1 MSRFTRRTACA
12 ALFWA
17 SLALGGVARAQVPAT
32 SAPVPAASDT
42 TAEPVVVDIR
52 FAKVASATVQALRI
66 GDEALLPLSAF
77 FDLAEIKHAAV
88 KGGRLTAMLQP
99 GDKAFVADIKQGVA
113 SVGSTRTTPGAA
125 ALRGEGEEV
134 FLSSAALGRLLGI
147 NFRIDWSELSVNV
160 DEPGALPIVARL
172 ARVGERAAHLRE
184 TEDAGTKLL
193 VDATRGLSRPLLDGA
208 VLDYSLSLPS
218 QQPLEKGSYG
228 LQFGADLLGGS
239 LESNLASTGGL
250 KRLAAKG
257 LTTWTGVWRASPFVK
272 QAKVGSTITTG
283 LAPQVISGATITNA
297 PYVRSATFGTLEFPG
312 QVGPRWE
319 VEVYRDGL
327 LVAVDSTDSRGRFRV
342 PLEVRY
348 GTNLVKFIA
357 YGPNG
362 EERTFTGSFLLVD
375 NLVPYHHFEYAA
387 SAGRCTSTSC
397 TGAGNADFRYGIA
410 KTWTVRAGVDGYM
423 RAVGTSPIPVD
434 TSSKAT
440 RDSAMRVRDTATVMP
455 ELPVVPGMAARLSR
469 AYASISGNPFNA
481 LNITAGYTQHTST
494 NVAFQYEPSPSLN
507 LVGSRTA
514 YPTPI
519 SDPLLGVQGV
529 LAEERLSAFWRPLG
543 ERRSLYLDASNVVR
557 HSIAETQT
565 AIRTTVSFDKANIR
579 VSPFLVRDIH
589 SNAERQSA
597 TNGYG
602 IGAFIPPSPFLG
614 SFLGG
619 FSLRPVIESR
629 GGHGIDQMSL
639 GFARTFGD
647 IRVDGNFTKAG
658 TGGAMLSLSFS
669 TEFTHF
675 RAGSSIS
682 LSPESN
688 TAFESIQGSVLYD
701 RRAGLPQF
709 YRGPSLGR
717 SGVSGMVFLDENGDG
732 VMNGNEQP
740 LSGVTVRVGPSAA
753 QTDSLGRYSVWDIPS
768 FEPVTVQLDTA
779 SFSNPVWTPTVSTLS
794 VQPGPHRFEPV
805 NFAVVVGG
813 TVEGRV
819 VRLVDGQP
827 SVPIPGAT
835 VIFREQTTRAERS
848 VDTFSDGSF
857 NVTGIRPGVYELR
870 VDAPSLAAL
879 RGKAES
885 VPVIVK
891 PSATGSVVK
900 DVELKVR
907 IDTPQPGS

>member
-1 MSRFTRRTACA
+1 MARSTRRTACA

-17 SLALGGVARAQVPAT
+17 SLSWGGAAQAQVPAA
-32 SAPVPAASDT
+32 APLLAASDT
-42 TAEPVVVDIR
+42 SAEPVVVDIR
-52 FAKVASATVQALRI
+52 FAKIAAATVQAFRQ
-66 GDEALLPLSAF
+66 GDEVLLPLSAF
-77 FDLAEIKHAAV
+77 FDLAEIKHEAV
-88 KGGRLTAMLQP
+88 KAGRLTAMLQP
-99 GDKAFVADIKQGVA
+99 GDKSFVADAKQGVA
-113 SVGSTRTTPGAA
+113 SAGAIRATPGRA
-125 ALRGEGEEV
+125 ALREEGEEIY
-134 FLSSAALGRLLGI
+134 LSSAVLGRLLGI
-147 NFRIDWSELSVNV
+147 SFRIDWAELSANV

-172 ARVGERAAHLRE
+172 ARVGERAAHLRA
-184 TEDAGTKLL
+184 TEEAGVRFS

-239 LESNLASTGGL
+239 LETNLTSTGGL
-250 KRLAAKG
+250 KQLGVRG
-257 LTTWTGVWRASPFVK
+257 LTTWTGVWRESPFVK

-397 TGAGNADFRYGIA
+397 TGAANADFRYGIA
-410 KTWTVRAGVDGYM
+410 KTWTVRAGVDGYT
-423 RAVGTSPIPVD
+423 RAVGTSPVPAD

-440 RDSAMRVRDTATVMP
+440 LDSAMRVRDTASVMP
-455 ELPVVPGMAARLSR
+455 ALPVVPGMAARLSR
-469 AYASISGNPFNA
+469 AYASVSGNPFNA

-494 NVAFQYEPSPSLN
+494 NVAFQYQPSPSLN

-543 ERRSLYLDASNVVR
+543 ERNSLYVDASDVVR
-557 HSIAETQT
+557 RSVAETQT
-565 AIRTTVSFDKANIR
+565 ALRTAVSFDQGGIR

-589 SNAERQSA
+589 SSATSTSA

-602 IGAFIPPSPFLG
+602 VGAFIPPSPFLG
-614 SFLGG
+614 TFLGR
-619 FSLRPVIESR
+619 FSLRPAIESR
-629 GGHGIDQMSL
+629 SGHGIDQLSV

-647 IRVDGNFTKAG
+647 IRVDGNFTKASA
-658 TGGAMLSLSFS
+658 GGAMMSMSFS
-669 TEFTHF
+669 TDFSRF
-675 RAGSSIS
+675 RAGASIN
-682 LSPESN
+682 LSPSEKTSLQ
-688 TAFESIQGSVLYD
+688 SIQGSVLYD
-701 RRAGLPQF
+701 RRAGLPHF

-717 SGVSGMVFLDENGDG
+717 SGVSGLVFLDENGDG
-732 VMNGNEQP
+732 VMDGSEQP
-740 LSGVTVRVGPSAA
+740 LPGVTVRVGASAA
-753 QTDSLGRYSVWDIPS
+753 QTDSLGKYSVWDIPS
-768 FEPVTVQLDTA
+768 FEPVTVQLDTS
-779 SFSNPVWTPTVSTLS
+779 SFANPVWTPTVSTLS

-835 VIFREQTTRAERS
+835 VIFTERTTRAERS

-870 VDAPSLAAL
+870 VDPASMTAL
-879 RGKAES
+879 RGKS
-885 VPVIVK
+885 DSIPVTVK

-900 DVELKVR
+900 DAELTVR
-907 IDTPQPGS
+907 IDVPQPGS

>member
-1 MSRFTRRTACA
+1 MARFTRRTACA

-17 SLALGGVARAQVPAT
+17 SLALGGVAHAQVPV
-32 SAPVPAASDT
+32 SGAPLPTVPDT
-42 TAEPVVVDIR
+42 GVEPVVVDIR
-52 FAKVASATVQALRI
+52 FAKVAAATVQALRT
-66 GDEALLPLSAF
+66 GDEALLPLAAF
-77 FDLAEIKHAAV
+77 FDLAEIKHEVV
-88 KGGRLTAMLQP
+88 KNGRMTALLQP
-99 GDKAFVADIKQGVA
+99 GDKAFIADTKQGVA
-113 SVGSTRTTPGAA
+113 SVGSTQAMLGTV
-125 ALRGEGEEV
+125 ALRGEGDEIY
-134 FLSSAALGRLLGI
+134 LSAAVLGRLLGVS
-147 NFRIDWSELSVNV
+147 FRIDWAELSVNV

-172 ARVGERAAHLRE
+172 ARVGERAARLRE
-184 TEDAGTKLL
+184 TEDASARFA

-208 VLDYSLSLPS
+208 VLDYSLSVPS
-218 QQPLEKGSYG
+218 QQPLQKGSYG

-250 KRLAAKG
+250 KQLGIRG
-257 LTTWTGVWRASPFVK
+257 LTTWTGVWRESPFVR

-283 LAPQVISGATITNA
+283 LAPQAISGATLTNA
-297 PYVRSATFGTLEFPG
+297 PYVRAASFGTLEFPG

-387 SAGRCTSTSC
+387 SVGRCTGTSC
-397 TGAGNADFRYGIA
+397 AGAANADFRYGIA
-410 KTWTVRAGVDGYM
+410 RTWTVRAGVDGYT
-423 RAVGTSPIPVD
+423 RDVGTSAIQMD
-434 TSSKAT
+434 TSSRAT
-440 RDSAMRVRDTATVMP
+440 LDSAMRVRDTATVMP
-455 ELPVVPGMAARLSR
+455 ALPVVPGMAARLSR
-469 AYASISGNPFNA
+469 AYASISGNPLNA

-494 NVAFQYEPSPSLN
+494 HLAFQFQPSPSLN
-507 LVGSRTA
+507 LVGARTA
-514 YPTPI
+514 YPVAI

-543 ERRSLYLDASNVVR
+543 ESRSLYLDASDVVR

-565 AIRTTVSFDKANIR
+565 ALRTTLSFDKANVR

-589 SNAERQSA
+589 NSTNVRSA

-602 IGAFIPPSPFLG
+602 VGAFIPPSPLLG
-614 SFLGG
+614 SFLGR
-619 FSLRPVIESR
+619 FSLRPSIESR
-629 GGHGIDQMSL
+629 GGHGIDQVSL
-639 GFARTFGD
+639 GFARTVGD
-647 IRVDGNFTKAG
+647 IRVDGNITKAS
-658 TGGAMLSLSFS
+658 TGGATLSLSFS
-669 TEFTHF
+669 TDFSRF
-675 RAGSSIS
+675 RAGSSIN
-682 LSPESN
+682 LSPGSN
-688 TAFESIQGSVLYD
+688 TSFESIQGSVLYD
-701 RRAGLPQF
+701 RRAGAPQF

-717 SGVSGMVFLDENGDG
+717 SGVSGLVFLDENGDG
-732 VMNGNEQP
+732 VMNGNEHALP
-740 LSGVTVRVGPSAA
+740 GVTVRVGPSGA
-753 QTDSLGRYSVWDIPS
+753 QTDSAGRYSVWDIPS
-768 FEPVTVQLDTA
+768 FEPVTVQLDTS
-779 SFSNPVWTPTVSTLS
+779 SFANPVWTPTVSTLS

-819 VRLVDGQP
+819 VRIVDGQAGIP
-827 SVPIPGAT
+827 VPGAT
-835 VIFREQTTRAERS
+835 VVFTERTTHAERS

-857 NVTGIRPGVYELR
+857 NVTGIRPGSYELR
-870 VDAPSLAAL
+870 VDAASLAAL
-879 RGKAES
+879 RGRAES
-885 VPVIVK
+885 VPITVK

-907 IDTPQPGS
+907 IDAPQPGS